1 MDNMTAILWLATI
14 KQANEG
20 DKEQQEVLRQENELR
35 AENGLP
41 TVQEE
46 LMEMAK

>member
-1 MDNMTAILWLATI
+1 MDNLIAILWLVTI

-20 DKEQQEVLRQENELR
+20 DKEQQEVLRQENELM

-41 TVQEE
+41 TVQEG

>member
-1 MDNMTAILWLATI
+1 MDNLTAILWLATI

-20 DKEQQEVLRQENELR
+20 DKEQQEVLRLR

>member
-1 MDNMTAILWLATI
+1 LATI

-20 DKEQQEVLRQENELR
+20 NKEQQEVLRQENELR

-46 LMEMAK
+46 LAEMGK